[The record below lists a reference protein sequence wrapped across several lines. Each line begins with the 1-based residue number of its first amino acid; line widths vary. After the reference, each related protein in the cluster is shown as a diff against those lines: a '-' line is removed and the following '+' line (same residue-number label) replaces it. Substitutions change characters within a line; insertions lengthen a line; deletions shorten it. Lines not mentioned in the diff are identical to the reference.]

1 MYTNQ
6 KPQSK
11 DELENEYDLHLRQLR
26 KEYEKLENGE
36 IDQEE
41 LEKDVKRIVDY
52 ITDIKAISK
61 EFNDSEKRLIL
72 EACNEPIM
80 MQQFIA
86 YNIDEVIKNMLE
98 ISDHINSI
106 IGAKV
111 SLGFMNDKL

>member
-1 MYTNQ
+1 
-6 KPQSK
+6 
-11 DELENEYDLHLRQLR
+11 
-26 KEYEKLENGE
+26 
-36 IDQEE
+36 
-41 LEKDVKRIVDY
+41 
-52 ITDIKAISK
+52 
-61 EFNDSEKRLIL
+61 
-72 EACNEPIM
+72 M